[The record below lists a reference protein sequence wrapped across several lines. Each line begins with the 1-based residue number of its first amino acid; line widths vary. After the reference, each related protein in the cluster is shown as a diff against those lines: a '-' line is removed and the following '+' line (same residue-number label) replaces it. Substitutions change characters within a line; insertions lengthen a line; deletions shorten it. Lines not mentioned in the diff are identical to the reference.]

1 MLTHAGSLLR
11 GTARF
16 FHRYMKKV
24 TQIKRRKHG
33 ERRKWRESSRRAP
46 RVPFSPFVIPDFLL
60 DDLGTSLI
68 QSIWHDKLESHCIRY
83 IGESDVTWSPDDLH
97 PLDGRVLSVL
107 QDGPEYTD
115 VDLDPFRSASW
126 RHEALMAMFRVA
138 QASTGNTFRLSDV
151 PEDEV
156 ANWLTASGNERNHP
170 EIDRIMGT
178 DLLHDFN
185 HAQALHN
192 GRCPEDR
199 FTRTALHVTSLAAI
213 PSILSKGLV
222 PQIGALSRLIETQE
236 AIYLFARW
244 SDMESADWLYDN
256 WPRRSEPA
264 LLAVNM
270 RGLNVD
276 ADASYELVSYNR
288 IEPWRISVLA
298 AGENDWDNQKATFL
312 GMGGKA

>member
-1 MLTHAGSLLR
+1 M
-11 GTARF
+11 
-16 FHRYMKKV
+16 
-24 TQIKRRKHG
+24 KRRRK
-33 ERRKWRESSRRAP
+33 RRLWHEFSRPAP
-46 RVPFSPFVIPDFLL
+46 LVPFSPFVIPDFLL
-60 DDLGTSLI
+60 DAHATSPI
-68 QSIWHDKLESHCIRY
+68 QATWHYKLESHCIRY
-83 IGESDVTWSPDDLH
+83 FGESDVTWSPDDLH

-115 VDLDPFRSASW
+115 VDLEPFRSVSW

-138 QASTGNTFRLSDV
+138 RASTGNTFRLSDV

-178 DLLHDFN
+178 NLLRDFN
-185 HAQALHN
+185 HAQALHS

-222 PQIGALSRLIETQE
+222 PQIGALSRRIETQE
-236 AIYLFARW
+236 AIYLFASW
-244 SDMESADWLYDN
+244 SDMEPADWLYDN

-270 RGLNVD
+270 RGLNVY
-276 ADASYELVSYNR
+276 ADASYELVSCNR